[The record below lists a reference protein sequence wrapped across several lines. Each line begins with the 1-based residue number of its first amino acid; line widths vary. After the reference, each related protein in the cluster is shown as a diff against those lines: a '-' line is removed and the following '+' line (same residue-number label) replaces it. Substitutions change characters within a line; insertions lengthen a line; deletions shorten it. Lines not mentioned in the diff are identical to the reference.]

1 MDTKSKAYEEMCQQ
15 VADWSDRHGFS
26 LGATAELGNL
36 LEKFHLTQCQEV
48 KRLREALQD
57 IDKLE
62 VRRMYES
69 CPDCYSES
77 LGCSETKVCAQFKGR
92 TLIQEVIDKALKDKQ

>member
-48 KRLREALQD
+48 ERLKAIALELL
-57 IDKLE
+57 KK
-62 VRRMYES
+62 
-69 CPDCYSES
+69 PDADE
-77 LGCSETKVCAQFKGR
+77 
-92 TLIQEVIDKALKDKQ
+92 DKQ

>member
-48 KRLREALQD
+48 DRLKELLCVAQDYLEQHWDMRSVPLREIDD
-57 IDKLE
+57 IANKHLAE
-62 VRRMYES
+62 
-69 CPDCYSES
+69 
-77 LGCSETKVCAQFKGR
+77 A
-92 TLIQEVIDKALKDKQ
+92 ALKEQQ

>member
-1 MDTKSKAYEEMCQQ
+1 MDAKSKAYEEMCQQ

-48 KRLREALQD
+48 ERLNNLIMYGSNFVESTVRNNALEDAIREAKAWMERDGRGNMDCL
-57 IDKLE
+57 IDML
-62 VRRMYES
+62 
-69 CPDCYSES
+69 
-77 LGCSETKVCAQFKGR
+77 T
-92 TLIQEVIDKALKDKQ
+92 ALKDKQ